1 MPRPHPSGTP
11 ASPSTAP
18 GRQRRGWQ
26 ALALAWLLL
35 LALASLPALAQ
46 TGGTPPPIQQPRAD
60 RPAPARGGG
69 MGVGVQVDV
78 GQLFQLGRRLLAT
91 ADAPEAYVPGAL
103 LVAFPVEAGLDPAA
117 LAADAGARLTAQA
130 RLDELGL
137 VVAQLQTA
145 PEQVAAVQQA
155 LQARHPE
162 LTADRAPWWYPQQA
176 GPALPGS
183 RPGRLYATAL
193 LGIDQPQPLP
203 QPVRVAM
210 LDGAVEPAIGL
221 ELAGFEQVR
230 IASSRDPDPGQ
241 HGTAVACLLA
251 CRPRGPANA
260 AFFGPSP
267 GLILLNAAVL
277 GRDAQGR
284 PQARALDVLRGLDW
298 SLRSGAQVLNVS
310 LGAAPD
316 AVTARAFALAR
327 PKLAAIVA
335 AAGNGGADGGLVY
348 PAALPGV
355 IAVAAMDARLRPYRD
370 GTRGSWITL
379 AAPGVEVWVPGRA
392 DDGGRYVSGTSFA
405 APFVTAWVAQRLARG
420 LPVDAAT
427 LCANARDVPPA
438 GRDVQTGCGLLQWG
452 GLPR

>member
-35 LALASLPALAQ
+35 LALASLPASAQ

-117 LAADAGARLTAQA
+117 LAADTGARLAAQA

-183 RPGRLYATAL
+183 RPGRLYAAAL
-193 LGIDQPQPLP
+193 LGIAGDPPPLP
-203 QPVRVAM
+203 TPVRVA
-210 LDGAVEPAIGL
+210 LIDGMADPAIGL
-221 ELAGFEQVR
+221 QLAGLQR
-230 IASSRDPDPGQ
+230 LDLAGDAADPGL
-241 HGTAVACLLA
+241 HATDIACLLA
-251 CRPRGPANA
+251 CRARGPEGRRFAGLA
-260 AFFGPSP
+260 P
-267 GLILLNAAVL
+267 GIELLDAAVL
-277 GRDAQGR
+277 APDPQGR
-284 PQARALDVLRGLDW
+284 VRARPLDVLRALDW
-298 SLRSGAQVLNVS
+298 SLRQGAQVVNVS

-316 AVTARAFALAR
+316 AVTALAFRRALPR
-327 PKLAAIVA
+327 LAAVVA
-335 AAGNGGADGGLVY
+335 AAGNGGPDAAPPY

-355 IAVAAMDARLRPYRD
+355 IAVAAVDARARPWRD
-370 GTRGSWITL
+370 GNRGRYIGL
-379 AAPGVEVWVPGRA
+379 AAPGVELWVPTPSR
-392 DDGGRYVSGTSFA
+392 DDGRYRSGTSFA
-405 APFVTAWVAQRLARG
+405 APLVTAWIAQRLARG
-420 LPVDAAT
+420 LPVDAAS
-427 LCANARDVPPA
+427 LCAQARDLPPP
-438 GRDVQTGCGLLQWG
+438 GPDPQTGCGLPQWPAAG
-452 GLPR
+452 R